1 MRSFNGVLGRRSGLT
16 GYHAGSLPPKSSK
29 ARAGTLSFPLTNSFP
44 YTEFFMDK
52 RSRYF
57 ELLAV
62 EVAKGSRLRDAA
74 GLAKCAESTA
84 YRLGRDPIFRRRV
97 SELRSAAT
105 DAAIGSLTELATD
118 AVAALGAVLRDQE
131 AKPADRINAAKTAL
145 AMLAPLS
152 ELHELRS
159 RLDAIEAQ
167 QTLRIA

>member
-1 MRSFNGVLGRRSGLT
+1 
-16 GYHAGSLPPKSSK
+16 
-29 ARAGTLSFPLTNSFP
+29 
-44 YTEFFMDK
+44 MDK

-74 GLAKCAESTA
+74 VVARCAESSA
-84 YRLGRDPIFRRRV
+84 YRCGRDPLFRRRV

-105 DAAIGSLTELATD
+105 DAAVGSLTELATD
-118 AVAALGAVLRDQE
+118 AVAALGEVLRDQE

-152 ELHELRS
+152 ELAELRS
-159 RLDAIEAQ
+159 RLDQLESQ
-167 QTLRIA
+167 QGLRVTG